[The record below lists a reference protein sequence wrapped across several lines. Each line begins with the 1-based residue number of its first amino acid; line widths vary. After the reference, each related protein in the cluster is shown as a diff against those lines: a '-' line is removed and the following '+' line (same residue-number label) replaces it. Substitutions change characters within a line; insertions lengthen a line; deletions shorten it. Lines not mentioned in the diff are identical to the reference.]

1 MIDTFFLFVNNIII
15 YNGDNEMKLKAIHC
29 ILVLAVLVVP
39 GVGDKVDDLI
49 SKLGSETD
57 SERSAAAYSLGWTGD
72 SRAVDPLI
80 EALDDEN
87 WSVRSRAANSLGDI
101 GDSRAVGPLIETL
114 DDEDSAVRFSAVG
127 ALGSIGDPRGVEPL
141 IEALHDE
148 DFLVRSHS
156 AEVLGG
162 FGDSRAVDPL
172 IEALDDENSTVRSSA
187 IIALGAIGDS
197 RAIDP
202 IIEALDDENQDVQ
215 SIAATALRWFG
226 DSRAIDPLIE
236 ALDDEEASVRFSA
249 ALSLAELGDS
259 RAVDPLIEALDDPD
273 FSIRSSA
280 AVKLG
285 EIGDSRAIQPLIKAL
300 DDEDP
305 MVRSDI
311 AVALGNLTG
320 AGECQW
326 DSYTPDRAAYA
337 GQPGN
342 VLPLKGSPFAAGS
355 YIVLVGAA
363 GEDGLD
369 LPPKS
374 WNAFGP
380 YEIKAGH
387 KYKASIKCQGEES
400 LLWEEDTAD
409 LLDYSDPGPDL
420 ASVYARNDC
429 SGEVWFAICLRSLSL
444 SAGKT
449 SEAGD
454 ELAKDDCHQQEEP
467 LAIGRCFYAKARD
480 LLKAE
485 EYDRAIRIY
494 EYIIQILSPVQE
506 DMTAQ
511 GLPFSDLTIL
521 LANSWLSK
529 GDALAMQDKYE
540 DAIQAYDE
548 AIRLDS
554 GSRYYLYREAKAA
567 ALEKLGR
574 ADEAR
579 QYFDEA
585 NRIKQGGGWE

>member
-1 MIDTFFLFVNNIII
+1 
-15 YNGDNEMKLKAIHC
+15 MKLKAIHC
-29 ILVLAVLVVP
+29 ILALAVMAVP

-49 SKLGSETD
+49 SKLGNETD
-57 SERSAAAYSLGWTGD
+57 SDRSAAAYSLGWTGD

-114 DDEDSAVRFSAVG
+114 DDSDSAVRFSAVG
-127 ALGSIGDPRGVEPL
+127 ALSSIGDSRGVEPL

-148 DFLVRSHS
+148 DFLVRSHA
-156 AEVLGG
+156 AEALGG

-172 IEALDDENSTVRSSA
+172 IEALDDEN
-187 IIALGAIGDS
+187 
-197 RAIDP
+197 
-202 IIEALDDENQDVQ
+202 QDVR
-215 SIAATALRWFG
+215 SIAATALRWLD

-249 ALSLAELGDS
+249 ALSLAEFGDS
-259 RAVDPLIEALDDPD
+259 RAVDPLIEALDDQD
-273 FSIRSSA
+273 FAIRSSA

-285 EIGDSRAIQPLIKAL
+285 EIGDPKAIQPLIKAL
-300 DDEDP
+300 GDEDP
-305 MVRSDI
+305 MVRSDGS
-311 AVALGNLTG
+311 AALGKLTG

-326 DSYTPDRAAYA
+326 DSFTPDRAAYA

-342 VLPLKGSPFAAGS
+342 VLPLRSSPFAAGS

-374 WNAFGP
+374 WNIFGP
-380 YEIKAGH
+380 YELKAGH
-387 KYKASIKCQGEES
+387 KYKASIKCPGEEA
-400 LLWEEDTAD
+400 LLWEEDPAD

-420 ASVYARNDC
+420 ASVYSHNDC
-429 SGEVWFAICLRSLSL
+429 TGEVWYAICLRSLSPF
-444 SAGKT
+444 AGKT
-449 SEAGD
+449 AEVGD
-454 ELAKDDCHQQEEP
+454 ELEKDDCHQQKEP

-494 EYIIQILSPVQE
+494 EHIIQILSPVQN

-511 GLPFSDLTIL
+511 GLPFSDLTVL

-529 GDALAMQDKYE
+529 GDALAMQGKYE

-554 GSRYYLYREAKAA
+554 GSRYYLYREAKAG

>member
-49 SKLGSETD
+49 SKLGSEKD
-57 SERSAAAYSLGWTGD
+57 SERSGAAYSLGWTGD

-87 WSVRSRAANSLGDI
+87 WSVRARAANSLGNI

-114 DDEDSAVRFSAVG
+114 DDSDSSVRFSGVG
-127 ALGSIGDPRGVEPL
+127 ALGSIGDSRGVEPL

-148 DFLVRSHS
+148 DFLVRSHA
-156 AEVLGG
+156 AEALGG

-187 IIALGAIGDS
+187 IIALGAIEDS
-197 RAIDP
+197 RAVDP
-202 IIEALDDENQDVQ
+202 LIEALDDENQDVR
-215 SIAATALRWFG
+215 SIAATALRWLD

-236 ALDDEEASVRFSA
+236 ALDDEESSVRFSA
-249 ALSLAELGDS
+249 ALSLAEFGDS

-273 FSIRSSA
+273 FAIRSSA
-280 AVKLG
+280 AVTLG
-285 EIGDSRAIQPLIKAL
+285 EIGDPRAIQPLAKAL
-300 DDEDP
+300 DDEEP

-311 AVALGNLTG
+311 SAALGNLTG
-320 AGECQW
+320 AEECQW
-326 DSYTPDRAAYA
+326 DSYTPDRNAYA
-337 GQPGN
+337 AQPGN
-342 VLPLKGSPFAAGS
+342 VLPLQSSPFAAGS
-355 YIVLVGAA
+355 YIVLVGEA
-363 GEDGLD
+363 GGDGLD
-369 LPPKS
+369 LPPES
-374 WNAFGP
+374 WNTFGP
-380 YEIKAGH
+380 YELKAGH
-387 KYKASIKCQGEES
+387 KYKASIRCPGEEAH
-400 LLWEEDTAD
+400 LWEEDPAD
-409 LLDYSDPGPDL
+409 LLDYSDPGSDL
-420 ASVYARNDC
+420 ASVYAHNDC
-429 SGEVWFAICLRSLSL
+429 TGEVWYAICLRSLSL
-444 SAGKT
+444 FAGKT
-449 SEAGD
+449 AEVGD
-454 ELAKDDCHQQEEP
+454 DLEKDDCHQQEEP

-494 EYIIQILSPVQE
+494 EHIIQILSPVQN

-529 GDALAMQDKYE
+529 GDALAMQGKFE

-548 AIRLDS
+548 AISLDS
-554 GSRYYLYREAKAA
+554 GSRYYLYREEKAV

-585 NRIKQGGGWE
+585 NRIKQGGGWQ